1 MMIKTCSI
9 IALVLLSGCSTTVP
23 VKMTFP
29 DVPPSLQEKC
39 APLKKI
45 EGEEINIADLYK
57 VVVENYT
64 AYKVCAMKQ
73 EEWNEWY
80 STQKKIYES
89 VK

>member
-1 MMIKTCSI
+1 MKTYSI
-9 IALVLLSGCSTTVP
+9 IALILLTGCSTTVP

-29 DVPPSLQEKC
+29 DVPASLQARC
-39 APLKKI
+39 NPLKKI
-45 EGEEINIADLYK
+45 EGEEVTIVDLHK

-64 AYKVCAMKQ
+64 EYHTCAMKID
-73 EEWNEWY
+73 EWNEWY

>member
-1 MMIKTCSI
+1 MKTYI
-9 IALVLLSGCSTTVP
+9 LIAMLALTGCSTTVP

-45 EGEEINIADLYK
+45 QGERITIVDLHK
-57 VVVENYT
+57 AVVENYT
-64 AYKVCAMKQ
+64 AYHVCAMKQ
-73 EEWNEWY
+73 DEWNEWY
-80 STQKKIYES
+80 NTQKKIYES

>member
-1 MMIKTCSI
+1 MKTISI
-9 IALVLLSGCSTTVP
+9 IALVLLAGCSTTVP

-29 DVPPSLQEKC
+29 EVPPSLQARC
-39 APLKKI
+39 NPLKKI
-45 EGEEINIADLYK
+45 EGDEINIVDLHR

-64 AYKVCAMKQ
+64 EYHVCAMKID
-73 EEWNEWY
+73 EWNEWY